1 MSDLYDVLIP
11 IGVCVILP
19 VVIVWLV
26 SRTKQN
32 ETNRKAEIML
42 KAIEAGAPIDTNLL
56 STKSGS
62 KSIKER
68 LLGKLTGACVT
79 SFIGFFLIFVG
90 CCYSNAHG
98 WDLSESPSPLMVIAG
113 GILFCVGIA
122 LFIAF
127 FSGKKMLAREIEAEE
142 KQLNKE

>member
-1 MSDLYDVLIP
+1 MGNLTEILVP
-11 IGVCVILP
+11 ICVCVVLP
-19 VVIVWLV
+19 TVIVWLV

-42 KAIEAGAPIDTNLL
+42 KAIETGAPIDANFFGAR
-56 STKSGS
+56 SGC

-79 SFIGFFLIFVG
+79 SLTGFFLMLVG

-113 GILFCVGIA
+113 GIMFCVGIA
-122 LFIAF
+122 LFISY
-127 FSGKKMLAREIEAEE
+127 FSGKKMLANEIEAEE
-142 KQLNKE
+142 KQINQK